1 MPAHRPTARRTLLL
15 CALLLCTLVAGVQ
28 SLPAPRVAAAAP
40 SYTLTI
46 VNTTGEPIDSTPLSG
61 SYSAGTVVPLAA
73 TVSSETLFLGW
84 TVDGQ
89 FWGWANPLN
98 LTMDRDHT
106 VSVEGTSR
114 PHFADVA
121 AGTTTAEA
129 IAQLAARGTIRGYGD
144 GRFGPDDPVMRAQ
157 TAGLLSR
164 ALGWDATD
172 FGNRFTDRAGVDADL
187 WRNIGTLA
195 HYDVARGYADGTFHP
210 TEAVVQAQTIS
221 FIARAMI
228 AKGYWQAQ
236 ADDAALFPNIPAS
249 SGHRGDLATYVH
261 YAALPPDTS
270 ARADWATWNRSAS
283 RAWFARTLWQALES
297 YFGGQGDS
305 LASAALGE
313 VPSNASPTPTSP
325 APTAPTTPPT
335 APTILPTVT
344 SAPTMTPGDPTA
356 TLSPT
361 TVPPTATAT
370 PIPTFAPPSPTTTAA
385 PIATVTPLPPTTTP
399 SATPTVT
406 AVQPTAT
413 SVPPTMT
420 ATQLPPTAT
429 QQPTA
434 TPQPSPT
441 STTPPASV
449 DVTITIDRTRAV
461 AVSQLSTGV
470 THTKEGLGTQ
480 GDPTAIARAKSYL
493 SAATVYQNRHI
504 YGWGARNPNP
514 APGVYDWT
522 DLDAYMASM
531 RSMGTT
537 PVLTLAMA
545 PDWMTNAPQ
554 PNQTGEPLYN
564 PFYPPT
570 PAHYD
575 DFAELARQIAR
586 RYPDVKYYQVW
597 NEMKGFTYPYTE
609 YTPFY
614 NKVYDALKGVDPSI
628 KVGGFYLTLT
638 GNSGNPDAPL
648 GQWELDLFDSWLRNA
663 HGADFVCLDGALS
676 HFVTPYDGPAP
687 QPAQL
692 LAITYRY
699 EAMTRQI
706 RARTTLPL
714 WWSEDYLDP
723 NEGREAS
730 YASDAFQAAGLAS
743 NLYHELLGGAS
754 VSLRWGPLGNQY
766 FGDIGGNA
774 NIESLL
780 RPVARADGGQPYPN
794 YAVYLAFHQYF
805 NPGTTIYASTSS
817 SSDVEVLA
825 QNTVAL
831 LINKR
836 DAPVTVS
843 VNGVVLTLAA
853 YEVRVVR

>member
-1 MPAHRPTARRTLLL
+1 MRIRRTTASRTLFLCAVLLL
-15 CALLLCTLVAGVQ
+15 ALAVGIQAFPSAIT
-28 SLPAPRVAAAAP
+28 VAATTS
-40 SYTLTI
+40 SYALT
-46 VNTTGEPIDSTPLSG
+46 VTTTGGGTITATPVSG
-61 SYSAGTVVPLAA
+61 SYSAGAVVPLAA
-73 TVSSETLFLGW
+73 TPSTETLSLGW

-106 VSVEGTSR
+106 VSISGASR
-114 PHFADVA
+114 PRFTDVA
-121 AGTTTAEA
+121 SGSPAADA
-129 IAQLAARGTIRGYGD
+129 VAQLAARGIIRGYGD
-144 GRFGPDDPVMRAQ
+144 GRFGPDDPVLRAQ
-157 TAGLLSR
+157 TASLISR
-164 ALGWDATD
+164 ALGWDEAAFD
-172 FGNRFTDRAGVDADL
+172 NPFTDREQVDADL

-195 HYDVARGYADGTFHP
+195 HYNVARGYEDGTFHP

-221 FIARAMI
+221 FITRAMI

-236 ADDAALFPNIPAS
+236 PDDGALFPNLPAS

-270 ARADWATWNRSAS
+270 AGANWDTWNRPTS
-283 RAWFARTLWQALES
+283 RAWFARTLWQALDS
-297 YFGGQGDS
+297 YFGGYGSS
-305 LASAALGE
+305 LASVALGGA
-313 VPSNASPTPTSP
+313 PATPSPTPAPPPITPTPTTMQPP
-325 APTAPTTPPT
+325 ATAVPTPTA
-335 APTILPTVT
+335 ARV
-344 SAPTMTPGDPTA
+344 
-356 TLSPT
+356 PT
-361 TVPPTATAT
+361 TVP
-370 PIPTFAPPSPTTTAA
+370 
-385 PIATVTPLPPTTTP
+385 
-399 SATPTVT
+399 ATPT
-406 AVQPTAT
+406 A
-413 SVPPTMT
+413 
-420 ATQLPPTAT
+420 
-429 QQPTA
+429 
-434 TPQPSPT
+434 SP
-441 STTPPASV
+441 
-449 DVTITIDRTRAV
+449 DVTVTIDRSRAV
-461 AVSQLSTGV
+461 GVSQLSTGV

-480 GDPTAIARAKSYL
+480 GDPTAIARAKNYL

-531 RSMGTT
+531 RSMGAT

-545 PDWMTNAPQ
+545 PDWMTDAPQ
-554 PNQTGEPLYN
+554 PNLTGEPLYN

-628 KVGGFYLTLT
+628 QVGGFYLTLT

-648 GQWELDLFDSWLRNA
+648 AQWELDLFDSWLKNA
-663 HGADFVCLDGALS
+663 RGADFVCLDGALS

-723 NEGREAS
+723 NEGREAT

-743 NLYHELLGGAS
+743 ILYHELLGGAS

-780 RPVARADGGQPYPN
+780 SPVARADGGQPYPN
-794 YAVYLAFHQYF
+794 YAVYLAFHEYF
-805 NPGTTIYASTSS
+805 GPGTRLYASTSS
-817 SSDVEVLA
+817 ASDVEVLA
-825 QNTVAL
+825 QDTVAL

-836 DAPVTVS
+836 NAPLTVS
-843 VNGVVLTLAA
+843 VNGTVITLGA
-853 YEVRVVR
+853 YEVRLLR

>member
-1 MPAHRPTARRTLLL
+1 MPARRTTTARSVLLSVLLL
-15 CALLLCTLVAGVQ
+15 YTLVGGVQ
-28 SLPAPRVAAAAP
+28 GLPPAAASAAATA
-40 SYTLTI
+40 YALTI
-46 VNTTGEPIDSTPLSG
+46 VSTGGGTLAVTPTSG
-61 SYSAGTVVPLAA
+61 SYGAGAAVPLAA
-73 TVSSETLFLGW
+73 TLSAETLLLGW

-98 LTMDRDHT
+98 LTMNRDRM
-106 VSVEGTSR
+106 VSVEGASR
-114 PHFADVA
+114 PQFADVA
-121 AGTTTAEA
+121 PGSTTAEA
-129 IAQLAARGTIRGYGD
+129 VAQLAARGIIRGYGD

-157 TAGLLSR
+157 TAGLISR
-164 ALGWDATD
+164 ALGWDGAD
-172 FGNRFTDRAGVDADL
+172 LGNAFTDRERVDPDL
-187 WRNIGTLA
+187 WRNVGALA
-195 HYDVARGYADGTFHP
+195 YYNVARGYDDGMFHP

-236 ADDAALFPNIPAS
+236 PDDGALFPNLPAS
-249 SGHRGDLATYVH
+249 SGHRSDLATYVH

-270 ARADWATWNRSAS
+270 AGANWDTWDRPAS
-283 RAWFARTLWQALES
+283 RAWFARALWQALNS
-297 YFGGQGDS
+297 YFGGQGSS
-305 LASAALGE
+305 LASAALGG
-313 VPSNASPTPTSP
+313 VSTAVSPTPTPPTMAPGIPPATLTPIPNPTAVPSP
-325 APTAPTTPPT
+325 PPVASAPTATPRPP
-335 APTILPTVT
+335 A
-344 SAPTMTPGDPTA
+344 ATPLSTA
-356 TLSPT
+356 T
-361 TVPPTATAT
+361 PTATA
-370 PIPTFAPPSPTTTAA
+370 
-385 PIATVTPLPPTTTP
+385 
-399 SATPTVT
+399 
-406 AVQPTAT
+406 
-413 SVPPTMT
+413 
-420 ATQLPPTAT
+420 
-429 QQPTA
+429 
-434 TPQPSPT
+434 
-441 STTPPASV
+441 
-449 DVTITIDRTRAV
+449 DVTITIDRSRAV
-461 AVSQLSTGV
+461 GVSQLSTGV

-480 GDPTAIARAKSYL
+480 GDPIAIARAKSYL

-554 PNQTGEPLYN
+554 PNLTGEPLYN

-570 PAHYD
+570 PEHYD

-609 YTPFY
+609 YTSFY
-614 NKVYDALKGVDPSI
+614 NKVYDALKGIDPSI
-628 KVGGFYLTLT
+628 QVGGFYLTLT

-648 GQWELDLFDSWLRNA
+648 GQWELDLFDSWLKNA
-663 HGADFVCLDGALS
+663 HGVDFVCLDGALS

-699 EAMTRQI
+699 EAMTRQL

-723 NEGREAS
+723 NEGREAG

-754 VSLRWGPLGNQY
+754 VSLRWGPIGNQY

-780 RPVARADGGQPYPN
+780 SPVARADGGQPYPN
-794 YAVYLAFHQYF
+794 YAVYLAFYQYF
-805 NPGTTIYASTSS
+805 GPGTALYASTSS
-817 SSDVEVLA
+817 STDVEVLA
-825 QNTVAL
+825 QATVAL

-836 DAPVTVS
+836 ATPVTVS